1 MEASWRGCCP
11 RIGTVTEPNSAD
23 DLPPHPPMAFKRTR
37 MHLEQ
42 VFKLMNWK
50 ENKQTSSNK
59 SVATTLA
66 HSQPAAWIT
75 VAWSSITP
83 HNSWSKVCFALMLAG
98 FLGNYTPTH
107 AQTGATQNN
116 AIVQI
121 DSIVKRHEIQLPKIY
136 QERIDK
142 FLADN
147 KVMKDEDAKNYTAGF
162 ISKEMEADWWI
173 SKGNQFLFIWH
184 SIYNQVTNQDL
195 YDGKDNDSKI
205 SEDFNNRLVTIRIKA
220 CWQKYKN
227 WITSYMNELSTEAQQ
242 RSAEYRQQSAEYRQ
256 QSAEALNSSLENIVW
271 FYNRYKKDPNTIRDE
286 EVKEW
291 KEMGKG
297 VIQRCIEMNID
308 YKAKLSNEMLK
319 FYGVE

>member
-1 MEASWRGCCP
+1 MEASWHGCCP
-11 RIGTVTEPNSAD
+11 RIGTITEPHSAD
-23 DLPPHPPMAFKRTR
+23 DQPPHPPMAFKRTG
-37 MHLEQ
+37 MHVEQ
-42 VFKLMNWK
+42 VFKLMNWTEK
-50 ENKQTSSNK
+50 KQPSSKNN

-66 HSQPAAWIT
+66 TPQPASWTMA
-75 VAWSSITP
+75 ARSSIIL
-83 HNSWSKVCFALMLAG
+83 HNSWRVVCFALLLAG
-98 FLGNYTPTH
+98 FLGIYTPSY
-107 AQTGATQNN
+107 AQTGTTINN
-116 AIVQI
+116 ATVQI
-121 DSIVKRHEIQLPKIY
+121 DSIVKRHKIQLPKIY

-147 KVMKDEDAKNYTAGF
+147 KVMKDEDARIYTAGF

-184 SIYNQVTNQDL
+184 SIYKQVTDQDL
-195 YDGKDNDSKI
+195 YDGKDNDPKI

-242 RSAEYRQQSAEYRQ
+242 RSAEYRQQST
-256 QSAEALNSSLENIVW
+256 EALNSSLENIVW

-308 YKAKLSNEMLK
+308 YKAKLSNEMLQ
-319 FYGVE
+319 FYGIE